1 MSPDMALMDAELGT
15 LLPGEGAWPSAG
27 DLGLAAEVG
36 AELGEDGAAL
46 LAALPAGFASLDA
59 EAREA
64 ALRAIEAAR
73 PDAFERLVAAAYTAY
88 YVDARV
94 RRVVEQE
101 TGYEDRPPQPLG
113 YELEP
118 FDEALL
124 ERQRARQPFWRRP

>member
-1 MSPDMALMDAELGT
+1 MSPDMALMDAVLGT

-36 AELGEDGAAL
+36 AELGEDGVAL
-46 LAALPAGFASLDA
+46 LAALPA
-59 EAREA
+59 
-64 ALRAIEAAR
+64 IEAAR
-73 PDAFERLVAAAYTAY
+73 PAAFERLVAAAYTAY

>member
-1 MSPDMALMDAELGT
+1 MTIDSALLDAVLGT

-27 DLGLAAEVG
+27 ALGLAGEVAG
-36 AELGEDGAAL
+36 ELGEDCARL
-46 LAALPAGFASLDA
+46 LAALPPGFAALDA
-59 EAREA
+59 EARED
-64 ALRAIEAAR
+64 ALRAIEARHPAMF
-73 PDAFERLVAAAYTAY
+73 DRLVAAAYTAY

-94 RRVVEQE
+94 RRTIERE

>member
-1 MSPDMALMDAELGT
+1 
-15 LLPGEGAWPSAG
+15 
-27 DLGLAAEVG
+27 
-36 AELGEDGAAL
+36 
-46 LAALPAGFASLDA
+46 
-59 EAREA
+59 
-64 ALRAIEAAR
+64 
-73 PDAFERLVAAAYTAY
+73 
-88 YVDARV
+88 V